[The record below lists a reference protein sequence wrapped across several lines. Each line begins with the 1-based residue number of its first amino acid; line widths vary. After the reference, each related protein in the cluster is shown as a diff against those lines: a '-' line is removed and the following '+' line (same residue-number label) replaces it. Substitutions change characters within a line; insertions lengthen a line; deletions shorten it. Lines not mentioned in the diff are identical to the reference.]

1 MLGLGFVASLA
12 VIRLIL
18 FFSFLF
24 IIIMHIILQGY
35 TNSKMLIRVWTL
47 NYCIVLAHILDTIGE
62 FSSSLTSDEADEAD
76 EVACGYFCCIEG
88 GHR

>member
-1 MLGLGFVASLA
+1 MISVH
-12 VIRLIL
+12 
-18 FFSFLF
+18 FFYFLF
-24 IIIMHIILQGY
+24 IIILHIILQGY
-35 TNSKMLIRVWTL
+35 TNSKMLICVWTL
-47 NYCIVLAHILDTIGE
+47 NYCIVLAHVLDAIGE

>member
-1 MLGLGFVASLA
+1 MMA
-12 VIRLIL
+12 VTTRSDESSFFFFFLIL
-18 FFSFLF
+18 
-24 IIIMHIILQGY
+24 HIILHGY

-47 NYCIVLAHILDTIGE
+47 NYCIVLACVLDAIGE

-76 EVACGYFCCIEG
+76 EVACGYFYCIEG

>member
-1 MLGLGFVASLA
+1 MFFFFFL
-12 VIRLIL
+12 L
-18 FFSFLF
+18 FFLF
-24 IIIMHIILQGY
+24 IIILHIILQGY

-47 NYCIVLAHILDTIGE
+47 NYCIVLARVLDAIGE
-62 FSSSLTSDEADEAD
+62 FSSSLTSDEADEADEAD